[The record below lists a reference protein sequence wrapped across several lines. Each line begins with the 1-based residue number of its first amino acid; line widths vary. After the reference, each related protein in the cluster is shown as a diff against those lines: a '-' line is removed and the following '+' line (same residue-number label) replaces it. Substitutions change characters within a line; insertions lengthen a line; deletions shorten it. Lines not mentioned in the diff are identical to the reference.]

1 MPQLFAALPA
11 RLIGLQQPLLPHAR
25 LLASLPPTPSTVPGS
40 GGSLPGTPQL
50 QQLIDGFST
59 WALLAALAGMVIGAA
74 VWALGHHASNYQQA
88 ANGRKGVLVSGAAA
102 MIVGAAPTL
111 ISYFTNLGNQV
122 TVK

>member
-1 MPQLFAALPA
+1 VAPAVPDSTTKEADVHLLIAALPPNSIA
-11 RLIGLQQPLLPHAR
+11 
-25 LLASLPPTPSTVPGS
+25 PGP
-40 GGSLPGTPQL
+40 GPSLPGTPQL

-59 WALLAALAGMVIGAA
+59 WALMAALAGMLIGAA

-102 MIVGAAPTL
+102 MIIGAAPTL
-111 ISYFTNLGNQV
+111 ISFFTGLGTQV